1 MTSTATASPKTPPT
15 PDADIAQLEGE
26 LTTLRR
32 RVSERDHDLA
42 RAHREADS
50 LREELSRD
58 RTGAAMVLVGAVA
71 LAGLAYLGQKP
82 FAWGDAARRNAER
95 QAVVHLRRTRPVAP
109 VSVYCAQANVSCLNG
124 YYACVGTMPDGA
136 STIVCCDDDHAPF
149 NDGCHA
155 PDRHLP

>member
-1 MTSTATASPKTPPT
+1 MSN
-15 PDADIAQLEGE
+15 
-26 LTTLRR
+26 LR
-32 RVSERDHDLA
+32 SCISDRDRALA
-42 RAHREADS
+42 RARGEADA
-50 LREELSRD
+50 LREEIARD

-71 LAGLAYLGQKP
+71 LAGLAYLVQKP

>member
-1 MTSTATASPKTPPT
+1 MTSAATASPKTPPA
-15 PDADIAQLEGE
+15 PDADLTKLEGE
-26 LTTLRR
+26 ITNLRR
-32 RVSERDHDLA
+32 RILDRDHDIA
-42 RAHREADS
+42 RARGEADT
-50 LREELSRD
+50 LREELRRD
-58 RTGAAMVLVGAVA
+58 RTGAVMALVGAVA
-71 LAGLAYLGQKP
+71 IAGLTYLIQKP
-82 FAWGDAARRNAER
+82 LAWGDAARRNAER
-95 QAVVHLRRTRPVAP
+95 QAVTHLRRTRPVAP